1 MADYVLAR
9 KSRNIASSAVH
20 VLLNILL
27 GMGAVLITVFS
38 ENPALGIILVLV
50 SKWRVFAVRS
60 RYLWINIKSNLVDFI
75 VGLSIVMLSYFSS
88 TARSFDEPLDF
99 VYIGIYMAIYIV
111 WLLFIKPMSSE
122 KGTMAQ
128 SLIAVFLGISASTI
142 MSATLDP
149 IVAVLLA
156 FVIGYAACRHVLVQA
171 QGEVAGLTTLSCGLV
186 FAEIAWLSHSWEI
199 IYTFGDS
206 GIRIPQAAIILTI
219 FAFAYNYARQAL
231 LRHREDFR
239 FKDIMGPIIFA
250 ILLIGIIVIFFS
262 NPAFNIY

>member
-27 GMGAVLITVFS
+27 GLGAVLLTVFS
-38 ENPALGIILVLV
+38 ENPALGILLVLV

-60 RYLWINIKSNLVDFI
+60 RYLLINIKSNLVDFI
-75 VGLSIVMLSYFSS
+75 VGFSIVMLTYYSS

-99 VYIGIYMAIYIV
+99 IYIGTYAILYII

-122 KGTMAQ
+122 KANLAQ
-128 SLIAVFLGISASTI
+128 SLIAVFLGTSASTI
-142 MSATLDP
+142 MTATLDP
-149 IVAVLLA
+149 IAAAGLA
-156 FVIGYAACRHVLVQA
+156 FVIGYAACRHVLVQT

-186 FAEIAWLSHSWEI
+186 FAEIAWLSHAWEI
-199 IYTFGDS
+199 VYTFGDS
-206 GIRIPQAAIILTI
+206 GIRIPQCAIILTI
-219 FAFAYNYARQAL
+219 FAFAYNYARQAMV
-231 LRHREDFR
+231 RYREDFR
-239 FKDIMGPIIFA
+239 FVDIVGPIVFA
-250 ILLIGIIVIFFS
+250 VLLIGIIVIFFS

>member
-1 MADYVLAR
+1 
-9 KSRNIASSAVH
+9 
-20 VLLNILL
+20 
-27 GMGAVLITVFS
+27 MGAVLITVFS

-60 RYLWINIKSNLVDFI
+60 RYIWINIKSNLVDLI
-75 VGLSIVMLSYFSS
+75 VGLSIVMLSYYSS

-122 KGTMAQ
+122 KATMAQ
-128 SLIAVFLGISASTI
+128 ALIAVFLGISASTI
-142 MSATLDP
+142 MSATLDS

-171 QGEVAGLTTLSCGLV
+171 GGGVAGLTTLSCGLV

-199 IYTFGDS
+199 IYSFGDS
-206 GIRIPQAAIILTI
+206 GIRIPQCAIILTI

-250 ILLIGIIVIFFS
+250 ILLIGVIVIFFS